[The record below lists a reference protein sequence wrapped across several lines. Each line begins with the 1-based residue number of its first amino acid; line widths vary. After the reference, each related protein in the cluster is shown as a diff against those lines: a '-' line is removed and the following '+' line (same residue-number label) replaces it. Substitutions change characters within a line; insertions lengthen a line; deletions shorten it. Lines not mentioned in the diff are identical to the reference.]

1 VDKEGRVAGRPSIP
15 LFDPA
20 ALARA
25 IADAQMS
32 VSELAKRLGIDSS
45 WVRQWAGG
53 HRGINAERLRAL
65 AAALGLTPD
74 QLQTRPTNPT
84 LAELRSL
91 VAKTQAEV
99 ADELGVPRLVLV
111 DWEDGG
117 RKGLAR
123 ASATSSSLG
132 LSAEDLKSTPAG
144 QLPALVAT
152 KLGRALGVD
161 AEQVQAAYAASA
173 ARDQ

>member
-1 VDKEGRVAGRPSIP
+1 MGRPSIP
-15 LFDPA
+15 LFDSA

-25 IADAQMS
+25 LADAQIS
-32 VSELAKRLGIDSS
+32 ASELAKRLGIDSS

-53 HRGINAERLRAL
+53 NRGINAERLRAL

-91 VAKTQAEV
+91 AAKTQAEV
-99 ADELGVPRLVLV
+99 ADEIGVARLVLV
-111 DWEDGG
+111 NWEDGG

-123 ASATSSSLG
+123 PSATSSALG
-132 LSAEDLKSTPAG
+132 LSGEDLKSTPAG
-144 QLPALVAT
+144 QLPSQVAT